1 MSRTPAAVLVCA
13 LVTALVEVGASAAD
27 RGAESRRVV
36 AGGVSV
42 GVPGGWHSIRQLAEA
57 PAHGVTDPV
66 TRVVVASGPIT
77 FGPGCNQLDYCF
89 PATAV
94 AVVIV
99 EWIGP
104 TPGASWRPR
113 PARFTAG
120 NLPLRRGML
129 ECFAGRGG
137 GLQFAQGGR
146 RFAAY
151 VLAGRRASA
160 AAIGRAR
167 SVLDSLSVR
176 SR

>member
-1 MSRTPAAVLVCA
+1 MSRTSAAVLVCA
-13 LVTALVEVGASAAD
+13 FVAALAGDGASAVE
-27 RGAESRRVV
+27 RRAESWRIG

-42 GVPGGWHSIRQLAEA
+42 TVPDGWHAIRQAAEA
-57 PAHGVTDPV
+57 PALGVSDPL
-66 TRVVVASGPIT
+66 TRIVVASGRIT
-77 FGPGCNQLDYCF
+77 FGPGCNQLDYSF

-94 AVVIV
+94 AVVVV

-104 TPGASWRPR
+104 TRGASWPPR
-113 PARFTAG
+113 PARFTAA

-137 GLQFAQGGR
+137 GLQFAQRGR

-151 VLAGRRASA
+151 VLAGGRASA

-167 SVLDSLSVR
+167 SVLDSLGVR